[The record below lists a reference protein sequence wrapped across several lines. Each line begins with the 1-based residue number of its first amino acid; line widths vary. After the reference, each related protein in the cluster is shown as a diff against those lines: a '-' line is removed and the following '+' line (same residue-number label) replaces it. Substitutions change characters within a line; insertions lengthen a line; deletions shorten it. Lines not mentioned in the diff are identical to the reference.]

1 MKTAVM
7 TDSNSGITAAEGKE
21 LGVFIVPMPVIIDGV
36 TYFEGKNL
44 LQPDFFESLMSGKDV
59 STSQPS
65 PGDLMELWNRVL
77 ALGYD
82 DIVYIPMSS
91 GLSNSYASAAVL
103 AEEYD
108 HRVHVV
114 DNHRISIPQLASVMD
129 AVKLVS
135 EGRTAGE
142 IKELLEKA
150 ALEASIY
157 IAVDTLEFLKK
168 GGRVTPAAAAIGSVL
183 GIKPLLSI
191 QGDKLDAYAKVR
203 GMKRCRRRLIEAV
216 EKDLNERFS
225 EGDMS
230 KVRIAT
236 AGSFRNPELAED
248 WRQEVARAFPDYE
261 VVYRDLGC
269 STESHTGP
277 EAMAAGVFRMF

>member
-269 STESHTGP
+269 SIESHTGP

>member
-248 WRQEVARAFPDYE
+248 WRQEVARALQDYE

-269 STESHTGP
+269 SIESQTGP

>member
-7 TDSNSGITAAEGKE
+7 TDSNSGMTAAEGKE
-21 LGVFIVPMPVIIDGV
+21 LRVFIVPMPVIIGGI

-44 LQPDFFESLMSGKDV
+44 MQADFFENLMDGKEV

-77 ALGYD
+77 SLGYD
-82 DIVYIPMSS
+82 EIVYIPMSS

-103 AEEYD
+103 AEEYGQ
-108 HRVHVV
+108 RVQVV

-135 EGRTAGE
+135 EGKTAAE
-142 IKELLEKA
+142 IKAILEKT
-150 ALEASIY
+150 ALDASIY

-168 GGRVTPAAAAIGSVL
+168 GGRITPAAAAIGSVL

-203 GMKRCRRRLIEAV
+203 GIKRCRKRLIEAV
-216 EKDLNERFS
+216 SRDLEERFS
-225 EGDMS
+225 SGDMS
-230 KVRIAT
+230 KVYIAT
-236 AGSFRNPELAED
+236 AGSFRNAELAED
-248 WRQEVARAFPDYE
+248 WRQEVADAFPGYE

-269 STESHTGP
+269 SIASHTGP
-277 EAMAAGVFRMF
+277 EAMGAGIFRML

>member
-77 ALGYD
+77 ALGYE

-269 STESHTGP
+269 SIESHTGP

>member
-77 ALGYD
+77 ARGYD

-269 STESHTGP
+269 SIESHTGP

>member
-135 EGRTAGE
+135 ECRTAGE

-269 STESHTGP
+269 SIESHTGP

>member
-157 IAVDTLEFLKK
+157 IAVDTLESVSYTHLGNGPRADGSEIK
-168 GGRVTPAAAAIGSVL
+168 GKNAETGDTYRPACRAGR
-183 GIKPLLSI
+183 
-191 QGDKLDAYAKVR
+191 
-203 GMKRCRRRLIEAV
+203 
-216 EKDLNERFS
+216 
-225 EGDMS
+225 
-230 KVRIAT
+230 
-236 AGSFRNPELAED
+236 AGG
-248 WRQEVARAFPDYE
+248 Q
-261 VVYRDLGC
+261 
-269 STESHTGP
+269 
-277 EAMAAGVFRMF
+277 

>member
-65 PGDLMELWNRVL
+65 PGDVMELWNRVL

-191 QGDKLDAYAKVR
+191 HGDKLDAYAKVR
-203 GMKRCRRRLIEAV
+203 GMKRCRSRLIEAV

-269 STESHTGP
+269 SIESHTGP

>member
-91 GLSNSYASAAVL
+91 GLSNSYASAAAL

-183 GIKPLLSI
+183 GIKPLLSV

-269 STESHTGP
+269 SIESHTGP

>member
-1 MKTAVM
+1 M

-91 GLSNSYASAAVL
+91 GLSNSYASAAAL

-269 STESHTGP
+269 SIESHTGP

>member
-7 TDSNSGITAAEGKE
+7 TDSNSGITATEGKE

-82 DIVYIPMSS
+82 EIVYIPMSS

-103 AEEYD
+103 AGEYD

-269 STESHTGP
+269 SIESHTGP
-277 EAMAAGVFRMF
+277 EAMAAGVFRMV

>member
-129 AVKLVS
+129 AVKL
-135 EGRTAGE
+135 
-142 IKELLEKA
+142 
-150 ALEASIY
+150 
-157 IAVDTLEFLKK
+157 
-168 GGRVTPAAAAIGSVL
+168 
-183 GIKPLLSI
+183 LS
-191 QGDKLDAYAKVR
+191 
-203 GMKRCRRRLIEAV
+203 LIH
-216 EKDLNERFS
+216 
-225 EGDMS
+225 
-230 KVRIAT
+230 I
-236 AGSFRNPELAED
+236 
-248 WRQEVARAFPDYE
+248 
-261 VVYRDLGC
+261 
-269 STESHTGP
+269 
-277 EAMAAGVFRMF
+277 

>member
-1 MKTAVM
+1 
-7 TDSNSGITAAEGKE
+7 
-21 LGVFIVPMPVIIDGV
+21 
-36 TYFEGKNL
+36 
-44 LQPDFFESLMSGKDV
+44 
-59 STSQPS
+59 
-65 PGDLMELWNRVL
+65 MELWNRVL

-248 WRQEVARAFPDYE
+248 WRQEVAG
-261 VVYRDLGC
+261 LSGL
-269 STESHTGP
+269 
-277 EAMAAGVFRMF
+277 

>member
-203 GMKRCRRRLIEAV
+203 GMKRCRSCLLYTSRCV
-216 EKDLNERFS
+216 
-225 EGDMS
+225 
-230 KVRIAT
+230 
-236 AGSFRNPELAED
+236 
-248 WRQEVARAFPDYE
+248 
-261 VVYRDLGC
+261 
-269 STESHTGP
+269 
-277 EAMAAGVFRMF
+277 

>member
-59 STSQPS
+59 TTSQPS

-103 AEEYD
+103 AEEFD

-269 STESHTGP
+269 SIESHTGP

>member
-91 GLSNSYASAAVL
+91 GLSNSYASAAAL

-168 GGRVTPAAAAIGSVL
+168 GGRVTPAAAAIGSGP

-269 STESHTGP
+269 SIESHTGP

>member
-1 MKTAVM
+1 
-7 TDSNSGITAAEGKE
+7 
-21 LGVFIVPMPVIIDGV
+21 
-36 TYFEGKNL
+36 
-44 LQPDFFESLMSGKDV
+44 
-59 STSQPS
+59 
-65 PGDLMELWNRVL
+65 MELWNRVL

-191 QGDKLDAYAKVR
+191 QGGQAGCLCESPGD
-203 GMKRCRRRLIEAV
+203 EAV
-216 EKDLNERFS
+216 QKTVDRSGGKGF
-225 EGDMS
+225 
-230 KVRIAT
+230 K
-236 AGSFRNPELAED
+236 
-248 WRQEVARAFPDYE
+248 
-261 VVYRDLGC
+261 
-269 STESHTGP
+269 
-277 EAMAAGVFRMF
+277 

>member
-7 TDSNSGITAAEGKE
+7 TDSNSGITATEGKE

-103 AEEYD
+103 AGEYD

-261 VVYRDLGC
+261 VVYWDLGC
-269 STESHTGP
+269 SIESHTGP
-277 EAMAAGVFRMF
+277 EAMAAGVFRMV

>member
-1 MKTAVM
+1 
-7 TDSNSGITAAEGKE
+7 
-21 LGVFIVPMPVIIDGV
+21 
-36 TYFEGKNL
+36 
-44 LQPDFFESLMSGKDV
+44 MSGKDV

-269 STESHTGP
+269 SIESHTGP

>member
-269 STESHTGP
+269 SIESHTGP
-277 EAMAAGVFRMF
+277 EAMAAGVFRML

>member
-21 LGVFIVPMPVIIDGV
+21 LGVFIVPMPVISAGV

-157 IAVDTLEFLKK
+157 IAVDTLEFLTQ

-269 STESHTGP
+269 SIESHTGP

>member
-183 GIKPLLSI
+183 RIKPLLSI

-269 STESHTGP
+269 SIESHTGP

>member
-114 DNHRISIPQLASVMD
+114 DNHRISIPQLATVME

-269 STESHTGP
+269 SIESHTGP

>member
-216 EKDLNERFS
+216 EKDSNERFS

-269 STESHTGP
+269 SIESHTGP

>member
-7 TDSNSGITAAEGKE
+7 TDSNSGITATEGKE

-91 GLSNSYASAAVL
+91 GLSNSYASAEVL
-103 AEEYD
+103 AGEYD

-269 STESHTGP
+269 SIESHTGP
-277 EAMAAGVFRMF
+277 EAMAAGVFRMV

>member
-1 MKTAVM
+1 M
-7 TDSNSGITAAEGKE
+7 
-21 LGVFIVPMPVIIDGV
+21 
-36 TYFEGKNL
+36 
-44 LQPDFFESLMSGKDV
+44 

-157 IAVDTLEFLKK
+157 IAVDTLEFFEK
-168 GGRVTPAAAAIGSVL
+168 GRSGDTGGSSDR
-183 GIKPLLSI
+183 K
-191 QGDKLDAYAKVR
+191 
-203 GMKRCRRRLIEAV
+203 
-216 EKDLNERFS
+216 
-225 EGDMS
+225 
-230 KVRIAT
+230 
-236 AGSFRNPELAED
+236 
-248 WRQEVARAFPDYE
+248 
-261 VVYRDLGC
+261 C
-269 STESHTGP
+269 SGN
-277 EAMAAGVFRMF
+277 

>member
-21 LGVFIVPMPVIIDGV
+21 LGEFIVPMPVIIDGV

-91 GLSNSYASAAVL
+91 GLSNSYASAAAL

-269 STESHTGP
+269 SIESHTGP

>member
-157 IAVDTLEFLKK
+157 IAVDTLEFLTQ

-269 STESHTGP
+269 SIESHTGP

>member
-65 PGDLMELWNRVL
+65 PGDLMELWTRVL

-269 STESHTGP
+269 SIESHTGP

>member
-236 AGSFRNPELAED
+236 AGSFRTPELAED

-269 STESHTGP
+269 SIESHTGP

>member
-91 GLSNSYASAAVL
+91 GLSNSYASAAAL

-269 STESHTGP
+269 SIESHTGP

>member
-91 GLSNSYASAAVL
+91 GLSGSCQTAMLL
-103 AEEYD
+103 AEDYEGK
-108 HRVHVV
+108 VFVV
-114 DNHRISIPQLASVMD
+114 NNQRISVTQRQSVLD
-129 AVKLVS
+129 A
-135 EGRTAGE
+135 
-142 IKELLEKA
+142 KELAEAGLNGEQIFEVLERVKM
-150 ALEASIY
+150 ESSIY
-157 IAVDTLEFLKK
+157 ITVDTLKFLKK
-168 GGRVTPAAAAIGSVL
+168 GGRITPAGAAL
-183 GIKPLLSI
+183 GTLLRIKPVLQI
-191 QGDKLDAYAKVR
+191 QGEKLDSFSKAR
-203 GMKRCRRRLIEAV
+203 TMKQARTTMLAAV
-216 EKDLNERFS
+216 EKDLKERFA
-225 EGDMS
+225 D
-230 KVRIAT
+230 
-236 AGSFRNPELAED
+236 
-248 WRQEVARAFPDYE
+248 
-261 VVYRDLGC
+261 
-269 STESHTGP
+269 P
-277 EAMAAGVFRMF
+277 EAENTWLFVAHTQNDEMAAEFAKEIEEHYPKAKPV

>member
-157 IAVDTLEFLKK
+157 IAVDTLVFLKK

-269 STESHTGP
+269 SIESHTGP